1 MAFVWGKRDLQTA
14 LALKRRLKSL
24 KVSYERIAGDDW
36 DAFVNAF
43 SDAGDQLF
51 RTPPKFLLNKH

>member
-14 LALKRRLKSL
+14 LALKQRLKAL
-24 KVSYERIAGDDW
+24 KVSYERIAGDNW

-43 SDAGDQLF
+43 SDTGE
-51 RTPPKFLLNKH
+51 PMGG